1 MSISEKLKEL
11 RKDMGYTQ
19 KEISKKLNISERQ
32 YINIEKGNS
41 IPSLETI
48 IKIADIYNIS
58 IDYITE
64 RTKYKGIK

>member
-1 MSISEKLKEL
+1 MGISEKLKEL
-11 RKDMGYTQ
+11 RKEMGYTQ

>member
-11 RKDMGYTQ
+11 RKEKGYTQ
-19 KEISKKLNISERQ
+19 KEISKKLEISERQ
-32 YINIEKGNS
+32 YINLEKEKS

-48 IKIADIYNIS
+48 IKIADIYKIS

>member
-11 RKDMGYTQ
+11 RKEMGYTQ
-19 KEISKKLNISERQ
+19 KEISEKLEISERQ
-32 YINIEKGNS
+32 YINLEKGNS
-41 IPSLETI
+41 KPSLETI
-48 IKIADIYNIS
+48 IKIADIYKIS